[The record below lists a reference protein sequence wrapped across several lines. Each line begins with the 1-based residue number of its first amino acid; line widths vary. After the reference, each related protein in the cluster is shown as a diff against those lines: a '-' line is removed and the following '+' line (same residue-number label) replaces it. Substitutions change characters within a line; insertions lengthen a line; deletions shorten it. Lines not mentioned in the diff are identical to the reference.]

1 MIEVK
6 IEIKKETKQLEM
18 KNESKNDIKEIK
30 NLIQKEEKEIKME
43 TKKKLKKINFE
54 TDIIKSNPND
64 INDDKESENNKSI
77 RSELYRI
84 NPKKKVNK
92 QSIDLNAINDLSY
105 KQGQEYSKNKNSALD
120 NYQSI
125 FGLMPSKQNETA
137 LLLAPKHT
145 KNKDLKHFDLN
156 INEKMNLT
164 NKSNIS
170 WSKYT
175 SQYEEN
181 KHK

>member
-1 MIEVK
+1 
-6 IEIKKETKQLEM
+6 M
-18 KNESKNDIKEIK
+18 KNENKNDIKEIK
-30 NLIQKEEKEIKME
+30 NEIKKEAKE
-43 TKKKLKKINFE
+43 TKKKKLKNINFE
-54 TDIIKSNPND
+54 TDIIKSNSND

-77 RSELYRI
+77 RSELYKI
-84 NPKKKVNK
+84 NAKKKVNK
-92 QSIDLNAINDLSY
+92 KSIDLNAINDLSY

-164 NKSNIS
+164 NKSNTS
-170 WSKYT
+170 WNKYT